1 MRHFFLRVVVVVVVA
16 LAVSE
21 AAMQPSGRERLV
33 LGLIFGGAGVVAVF
47 GRGAGLWVV
56 GRSRSISSAVL
67 MVGVGAVAVSA
78 VTVVLAA
85 GSMFLSS
92 HDRDLVLVALGLGV
106 GLGLTLAESVSDAIT
121 VDLHRVGEAADRVAA
136 GELAARTEVRRRDE
150 VGRLAAAFDRMAG
163 RLQATEE
170 ERRLLFESIGHDLR
184 TPLASIRAAV
194 EALEDGL
201 APDPAAYLS
210 GIGKD
215 ARHLGRLVD
224 DVFMLA
230 RLESGMFTPNRIE
243 VDVAEIVDDALEALR
258 PLADRTGVELRVA
271 AVERFVM
278 EVDPEGISRLIRNL
292 VDNAIRH
299 SPASGGVTVEVSEG
313 RIRILDEGDGF
324 PVAFRARAFERFSRA
339 DPSRSGGGTGLGLA
353 IAKALVEAEGGRIS
367 IEDGPGGRV
376 LVEF

>member
-1 MRHFFLRVVVVVVVA
+1 
-16 LAVSE
+16 
-21 AAMQPSGRERLV
+21 MQPSGRERLV
-33 LGLIFGGAGVVAVF
+33 LGLIFVGAGALAVF
-47 GRGAGLWVV
+47 GRWAGLQVV
-56 GRSRSISSAVL
+56 GRSRSIASAVM
-67 MVGVGAVAVSA
+67 MVGVVAVAVSA

-106 GLGLTLAESVSDAIT
+106 GLGIALAESVSDAIT
-121 VDLHRVGEAADRVAA
+121 VDLRRVGVAADRVAN

-150 VGRLAAAFDRMAG
+150 VGELASAFDRMAD

-201 APDPAAYLS
+201 APDPVAYLN

-215 ARHLGRLVD
+215 AKHLGHLVD

-230 RLESGMFTPNRIE
+230 KLESGMFTPKRVE
-243 VDVAEIVDDALEALR
+243 VDLAEVVDDTVEALR
-258 PLADRTGVELRVA
+258 PLAIRTGVELRVTA
-271 AVERFVM
+271 SERFPVM
-278 EVDPEGISRLIRNL
+278 VDPEGISRVIRNL

-299 SPASGGVTVEVSEG
+299 SPASAVVTVEVSDG
-313 RIRILDEGDGF
+313 RVRVLDEGDGF
-324 PVAFRARAFERFSRA
+324 PIPFRERAFERFSRA